1 MKYGARLLQ
10 ESLFV
15 RRTLLS
21 LCPINIITYS
31 TLTHSLLINV
41 ITYDNVFISAGHNSL
56 QRREY

>member
-31 TLTHSLLINV
+31 AHTHSLLINV
-41 ITYDNVFISAGHNSL
+41 ITYNNVIISAGHKSL

>member
-10 ESLFV
+10 ESQFV

-21 LCPINIITYS
+21 LCPINIITYN
-31 TLTHSLLINV
+31 THTHSLLINV
-41 ITYDNVFISAGHNSL
+41 ITYDNVFISTGHKSL